1 MDSSMST
8 ALVPIDRC
16 FADGEQHALAGFL
29 AGYRGP
35 TRAAYA
41 LDLRQ
46 FAVWCTN
53 HQRRLFEV
61 HRVDIECFGRE
72 LEARGRARET
82 ARRYIEASF
91 THDDLE
97 TCAQLIADGYSFT
110 DHTKSSVAESTE
122 ALLEAMQDDINAWSD
137 KELAIDRMMETS
149 DGTVIT
155 QFRLTETHS
164 GTYKS
169 VPATGARVTFSTCNI
184 LTFGDD
190 GKIIAEEAYYDDLQT
205 MLKLGAVRHT
215 GGG

>member
-1 MDSSMST
+1 MSMN
-8 ALVPIDRC
+8 L
-16 FADGEQHALAGFL
+16 
-29 AGYRGP
+29 
-35 TRAAYA
+35 
-41 LDLRQ
+41 
-46 FAVWCTN
+46 
-53 HQRRLFEV
+53 
-61 HRVDIECFGRE
+61 
-72 LEARGRARET
+72 ET
-82 ARRYIEASF
+82 ARRYLEASF
-91 THDDLE
+91 RHDDLE

-110 DHTKSSVAESTE
+110 DHTKSCVAETTE

-169 VPATGARVTFSTCNI
+169 VPATGARITFSTCNI
-184 LTFGDD
+184 LTFDDD
-190 GKIIAEEAYYDDLQT
+190 GKIIAEEAYYDDLQA

>member
-1 MDSSMST
+1 MT
-8 ALVPIDRC
+8 LK
-16 FADGEQHALAGFL
+16 
-29 AGYRGP
+29 
-35 TRAAYA
+35 
-41 LDLRQ
+41 
-46 FAVWCTN
+46 
-53 HQRRLFEV
+53 
-61 HRVDIECFGRE
+61 
-72 LEARGRARET
+72 RAR
-82 ARRYIEASF
+82 
-91 THDDLE
+91 
-97 TCAQLIADGYSFT
+97 
-110 DHTKSSVAESTE
+110 SSSLMGIRSLTTRSP
-122 ALLEAMQDDINAWSD
+122 LSPSPPKRCSKQCRMTSNAWSD

-184 LTFGDD
+184 LAFGDD